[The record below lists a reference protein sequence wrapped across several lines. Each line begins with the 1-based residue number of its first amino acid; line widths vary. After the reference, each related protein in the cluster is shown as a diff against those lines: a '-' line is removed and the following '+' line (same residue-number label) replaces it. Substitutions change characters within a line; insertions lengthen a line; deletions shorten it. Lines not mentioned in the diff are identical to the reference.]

1 MGKIKSWLII
11 NLFSLSMFLTM
22 TVELLN
28 HYVDKKL
35 KFFNDK

>member
-1 MGKIKSWLII
+1 MDKIKSWFII
-11 NLFSLSMFLTM
+11 QAFTLSMFLTM
-22 TVELLN
+22 TVERLN